1 MTGGNMETFELFQR
15 MSAALAIGL
24 LIGLERGWNEREDQE
39 GTRSAGFRTHALA
52 GLLGATWGA
61 FATRPGLDGGTM
73 LALAF
78 AAFSAA
84 IILFRY
90 RESGH
95 EGTFGVTSVVAA
107 MLAFALGALAMLGNL
122 QLAIAAG
129 VATAALLALKRAMH
143 DWLRR
148 LTWVELRSGLVLAT
162 MTFIM
167 LPVLPN
173 RDVPQLAGLNL
184 YEIWLMTVLIAAISF
199 AGYVAVKVAGNE
211 RGVILTGIAAGL
223 VSSTAVTMTL
233 AERARERPELT
244 RLFTAG
250 ALLAGTTMMLRV
262 LVVVAL
268 LNAALA
274 RPLAPPLIAAA
285 AVTAGIALLMM
296 WRQSRQN
303 GDVAPIELSNPFE
316 LATVLKFGALL
327 ALIMLATKLAAG
339 VAGGQGLLGLAML
352 SGLADVDA
360 MTLAMTRQAGAGIEM
375 SLAVQVI
382 ALVVAVNTL
391 AKAALAW
398 SAGGSGPG
406 LPMLLTGAVAIAAG
420 AAAFAIDSTI
430 GG

>member
-24 LIGLERGWNEREDQE
+24 LIGLERGWKEREDQE

-61 FATRPGLDGGTM
+61 IATRPGLDGGSM

-107 MLAFALGALAMLGNL
+107 MLAFALGALAMIGNL

-143 DWLRR
+143 DWVRR

-173 RDVPQLAGLNL
+173 RDVPEIAGLNP
-184 YEIWLMTVLIAAISF
+184 YEIWLMTVLIAGISF

-211 RGVILTGIAAGL
+211 RGVVLTGIAAGL
-223 VSSTAVTMTL
+223 VSSTAVTMPL
-233 AERARERPELT
+233 AERAKERPELT

-285 AVTAGIALLMM
+285 AVTAAIALLMM

-303 GDVAPIELSNPFE
+303 GDVAPIELSNPIE

-327 ALIMLATKLAAG
+327 ALIMLATKLASG
-339 VAGGQGLLGLAML
+339 VAGGQGLLGLALL

-360 MTLAMTRQAGAGIEM
+360 MTLAMTRQAGAGIDM
-375 SLAVQVI
+375 RLAVQVI

>member
-1 MTGGNMETFELFQR
+1 MDTFELFQR

-24 LIGLERGWNEREDQE
+24 LIGLERGWKEREDQE

-52 GLLGATWGA
+52 GLLGASWGTIA
-61 FATRPGLDGGTM
+61 LRPGLDAAVLLGF
-73 LALAF
+73 AF

-107 MLAFALGALAMLGNL
+107 MLAFALGALAMLGDL

-143 DWLRR
+143 DWVRQ

-162 MTFIM
+162 MTFIL
-167 LPVLPN
+167 LPLLPN
-173 RDVPQLAGLNL
+173 REVAELGGLNP
-184 YEIWLMTVLIAAISF
+184 YELWLMTVMIAAISF
-199 AGYVAVKVAGNE
+199 AGYVAVKVAGNTH
-211 RGVILTGIAAGL
+211 GVILTGIAAGL

-233 AERARERPELT
+233 AERAKERPEMT

-262 LVVVAL
+262 LVVVFL
-268 LNAALA
+268 LNSALA
-274 RPLAPPLIAAA
+274 RPLATPLAAA
-285 AVTAGIALLMM
+285 AAATALFAALLM
-296 WRQSRQN
+296 WNERRDGN
-303 GDVAPIELSNPFE
+303 GDGAPIDLKNPFD

-327 ALIMLATKLAAG
+327 AAITLATKLVSG
-339 VAGGQGLLGLAML
+339 FAGGQGLIVLAML
-352 SGLADVDA
+352 SGIGDVDA
-360 MTLAMTRQAGAGIEM
+360 MTLAMTRQAGNGVDM
-375 SLAVQVI
+375 TLAVQVI
-382 ALVVAVNTL
+382 AVVVAVNTI
-391 AKAALAW
+391 AKAVLAW

-406 LPMLLTGAVAIAAG
+406 RLMLTGAAIAILAG
-420 AAAFAIDSTI
+420 AAALLAERQLF
-430 GG
+430 G

>member
-24 LIGLERGWNEREDQE
+24 LIGLERGWKEREDQE

-61 FATRPGLDGGTM
+61 IATRPGLDGGSM

-107 MLAFALGALAMLGNL
+107 MLAFALGALAMIGNL

-143 DWLRR
+143 DWVRR

-173 RDVPQLAGLNL
+173 RDVPEIAGLNP
-184 YEIWLMTVLIAAISF
+184 YEIWLMTVLIAGISF

-211 RGVILTGIAAGL
+211 RGVVLTGIAAGL

-233 AERARERPELT
+233 AERAKERPELT

-285 AVTAGIALLMM
+285 AVTAAIALLMM

-303 GDVAPIELSNPFE
+303 GDVAPIELSNPIE

-327 ALIMLATKLAAG
+327 ALIMLATKLASG
-339 VAGGQGLLGLAML
+339 VAGGQGLLGLALL

-360 MTLAMTRQAGAGIEM
+360 MTLAMTRQAGAGIDM
-375 SLAVQVI
+375 RLAVQVI